1 MTRSAATIPQRDDLF
16 FLLRW
21 LFIAA
26 MAGVIVATRSQTPA
40 DEDMADLLGA
50 LLIMGAANLA
60 FLPFARSPRLEP
72 YAGVAALVTDGV
84 IALAALAAAEGE
96 PWIVFSAGLGLPV
109 LGLVRSSF
117 AYSLAQVLV
126 VQGLAVLTL
135 LLDRG
140 PEALSFLAL
149 PLGVLFGVSA
159 LVAGTAW
166 ALQRRPLLHTPV
178 EVVEA
183 HREARE
189 SRASDRAR
197 ARALYDLA
205 LALSSTLDYR
215 KILQAAL
222 EAGRVVLRLNVAD
235 ERELRAAV
243 LLIAPEDGQLHVVAS
258 RRFPLL
264 DEQYAIPGRR
274 GVIAEALRSS
284 EPVVTARPADDPEL
298 RYFTALQY
306 CKSLLCIPLHS
317 GLDSFGVVIYGV
329 DKANAFNDEQTDLM
343 TSIGVQ
349 ATLALQNALLYE
361 NLLQEKER
369 IVEVEEDAR
378 KKLARDLHDGPT
390 QTISA
395 VTMRVPIIQALL
407 QEGHTERA
415 ADELRKVEELAQK
428 STREMRHML
437 FTLRPLVLET
447 RGLNA
452 ALVQLAEK
460 TRETYGQQVDVQM
473 TSGVEAELDTQQQ
486 GILFYIIE
494 EAVNN
499 ARKHAEAPLIIISG
513 GKQGRQLAVHIT
525 DDGRGFAL
533 PDLKTGY
540 DRRGSLGM
548 VNMRERA
555 GLLNGLL
562 EIDSA
567 PGKGT
572 RVTIHLPLRGAVP
585 ARDDG
590 QIRPLTKLAQAAAE
604 RASAARTQG
613 KL

>member
-1 MTRSAATIPQRDDLF
+1 MVPSALAPQRDDLF
-16 FLLRW
+16 FALRW
-21 LFIAA
+21 LFIAFI
-26 MAGVIVATRSQTPA
+26 AGVIVITRSQTPA

-50 LLIMGAANLA
+50 LLLMAAANGL
-60 FLPFARSPRLEP
+60 FLPFARSLRLKP
-72 YAGVAALVTDGV
+72 FAAAAALATDMM

-96 PWIVFSAGLGLPV
+96 PWIVFSIGLGMPV
-109 LGLVRSSF
+109 LGLTRSSF
-117 AYSLAQVLV
+117 SYSLAQVLL
-126 VQGLAVLTL
+126 VQGLSVLTL

-140 PEALSFLAL
+140 PEALPFLAL
-149 PLGVLFGVSA
+149 PLGVVFGVSA
-159 LVAGTAW
+159 LVLAAAHT
-166 ALQRRPLLHTPV
+166 LQRRPLLHTPV

-264 DEQYAIPGRR
+264 DEQYAIAGKR
-274 GVIAEALRSS
+274 GVVAEALRSS
-284 EPVVTARPADDPEL
+284 EPVVTAQPGDDPEL

-329 DKANAFNDEQTDLM
+329 DKADAFNDEQTDLM

-349 ATLALQNALLYE
+349 ATLALQNALLYQ

-415 ADELRKVEELAQK
+415 ADELRKVEDLAQK
-428 STREMRHML
+428 STREMRYML
-437 FTLRPLVLET
+437 FTLRPLALET

-452 ALVQLAEK
+452 ALLQMADK
-460 TRETYGQQVDVQM
+460 TRETYGQLVEVQL
-473 TSGVEAELDTQQQ
+473 TSDVEAELDAQQQ
-486 GILFYIIE
+486 GILFYIVE

-499 ARKHAEAPLIIISG
+499 ARKHAEASLITISG
-513 GKQGRQLAVHIT
+513 GKQGRQLTVHIV
-525 DDGRGFAL
+525 DDGRGFKL
-533 PDLKTGY
+533 LDLNTGY

-555 GLLNGLL
+555 ELLDGLL
-562 EIDSA
+562 EIESA

-572 RVTIHLPLRGAVP
+572 RVTVHLPLRGATSS
-585 ARDDG
+585 RDEG

-604 RASAARTQG
+604 RASIVRTQV
-613 KL
+613 KS